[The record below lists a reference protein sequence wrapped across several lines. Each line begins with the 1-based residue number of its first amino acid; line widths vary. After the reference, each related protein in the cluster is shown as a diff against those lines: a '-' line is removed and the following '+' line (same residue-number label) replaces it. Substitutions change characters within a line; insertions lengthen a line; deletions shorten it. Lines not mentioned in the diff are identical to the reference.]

1 VTYRGHLDAA
11 ALSDFYR
18 EARMLV
24 VPSTWFE
31 TFGIVAGEAMN
42 HRLPVVASDIGAL
55 AEVVED
61 GVTGLLFETGNA
73 VELADRL
80 TTL

>member
-1 VTYRGHLDAA
+1 
-11 ALSDFYR
+11 
-18 EARMLV
+18 MLV